1 MSVFNGFHPS
11 IQFTYETESHS
22 KLLFLDVLI
31 IRDGQSI
38 ETCVYRKSTN
48 TDIDIHL
55 NAFAPIQWKRNTL
68 KTLAYRSYL
77 ICSNDHYL
85 TLEPKYL

>member
-1 MSVFNGFHPS
+1 MSVLNGFHPS
-11 IQFTYETESHS
+11 IQFIYETELHNN
-22 KLLFLDVLI
+22 LLFLDVLI

-48 TDIDIHL
+48 TDIDIHW
-55 NAFAPIQWKRNTL
+55 NAFAPIQWKRNSL